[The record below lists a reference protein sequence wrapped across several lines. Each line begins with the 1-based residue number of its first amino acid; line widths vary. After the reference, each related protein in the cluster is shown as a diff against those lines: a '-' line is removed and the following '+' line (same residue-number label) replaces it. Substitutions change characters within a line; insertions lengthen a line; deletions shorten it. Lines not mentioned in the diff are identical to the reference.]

1 MGAVINLCE
10 LSAGIVDA
18 CPICATDY
26 CIEIFNMNIS
36 KLEQRTLHVLAQG
49 GRIVHYRDQ
58 RGRICA
64 VECYTREGYVL
75 ADCTLP
81 IFTKL
86 KNKRLISSKEG
97 KPYRINWEG
106 LQAVRSQPDN
116 R

>member
-1 MGAVINLCE
+1 MGAVINLYE

-26 CIEIFNMNIS
+26 CEEIFNMNIS

-58 RGRICA
+58 RGRIHA

-75 ADCTLP
+75 ADCTLR

-86 KNKRLISSKEG
+86 KNKRLISSRDSL
-97 KPYRINWEG
+97 PYRINIAG
-106 LQAVRSQPDN
+106 LKAVRSQADN
-116 R
+116 Q

>member
-1 MGAVINLCE
+1 MGAVINLYE

-18 CPICATDY
+18 CPICAMDY

-58 RGRICA
+58 RGRISV

-75 ADCTLP
+75 ADCTLS

-86 KNKRLISSKEG
+86 KNKRLISSRDSQ
-97 KPYRINWEG
+97 PYRINMAG
-106 LQAVRSQPDN
+106 LKAVRSQPDN